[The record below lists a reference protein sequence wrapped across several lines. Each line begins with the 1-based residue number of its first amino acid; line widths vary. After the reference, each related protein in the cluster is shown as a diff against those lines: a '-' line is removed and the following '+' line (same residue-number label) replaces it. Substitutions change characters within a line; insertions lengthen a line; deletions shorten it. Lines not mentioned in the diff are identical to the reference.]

1 MDHDNISRSGPTAA
15 QRVYPVNGSGSDC
28 HLAGALLLDRT
39 KRCQGIYAGIYA
51 AGRGDMAMAVDSL
64 RSFLRGP
71 GMQDHSATAGTAAGQ
86 ARGGQCRWIGLFAAA
101 AS

>member
-51 AGRGDMAMAVDSL
+51 AGRGL
-64 RSFLRGP
+64 
-71 GMQDHSATAGTAAGQ
+71 AAK
-86 ARGGQCRWIGLFAAA
+86 LFARPRYAG
-101 AS
+101 SQRHSGNCSRSSSRWSMQVDRIICSSC